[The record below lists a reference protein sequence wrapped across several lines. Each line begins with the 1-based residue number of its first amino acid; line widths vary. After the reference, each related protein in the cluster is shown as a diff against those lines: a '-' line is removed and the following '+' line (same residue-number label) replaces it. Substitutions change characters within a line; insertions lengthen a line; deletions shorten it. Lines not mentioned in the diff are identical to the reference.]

1 MKANLVTY
9 AEVIMENLLRSLT
22 LDQAIAYNKTAEK
35 FIFCTDILDE
45 FDLHRSDK
53 RVNMI
58 EDKFDQLLGVN

>member
-1 MKANLVTY
+1 
-9 AEVIMENLLRSLT
+9 MEDLLKSLT
-22 LDQAIAYNKTAEK
+22 MADAIAYNKTAEK